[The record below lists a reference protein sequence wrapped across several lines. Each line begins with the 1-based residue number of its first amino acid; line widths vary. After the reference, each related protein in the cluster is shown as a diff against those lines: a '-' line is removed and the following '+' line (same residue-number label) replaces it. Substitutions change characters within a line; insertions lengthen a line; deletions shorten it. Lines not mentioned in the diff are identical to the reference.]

1 MTLCLAMSLTHTVC
15 AELLPY
21 PLDTINGQVVYKYRV
36 PRSIGIY
43 RISVNFEVTQQEI
56 IDLNPQ
62 LKERG
67 LHYDEL
73 IYVPV
78 KKEELIVTES
88 VATNHVTDSV
98 PPTATQSAPKDTIV
112 AAADSL
118 MADSVLVD
126 TVKAVVPDTFPKIKI
141 ALLLPLQA
149 ESVQRDAN
157 MDRFVDF
164 YEGCLIGLY
173 DLQWADHFE
182 LHVFDI
188 GKTDLEVKRLIA
200 DSTLHKMDAI
210 IGPTYPAQVEPIA
223 RLAKEDSILTLIP
236 FTDRV
241 PDIQTNP
248 FLMQFNPS
256 AVSEAK
262 ALVDYLLKDKAK
274 VNCVFIES
282 RENEQPLSIRTFQQE
297 AIAHGIPHTKAT
309 MRQILADSLYLSLKD
324 SVENILVFN
333 TEKFS
338 NLQILLPH
346 AINGK
351 AGQHVTLYSQYSW
364 QKENILLPQ
373 IYTSVFTTT
382 EPADI
387 SHYDEVFAKYF
398 KHEHASSM
406 PRFDLLGYDLTRQLI
421 AIIQGKE
428 YFGLQSDM
436 QFERVNEQGGWIN
449 TKVQVIR
456 K

>member
-1 MTLCLAMSLTHTVC
+1 MKHLLRLMTLCLALSLTHTVC

-88 VATNHVTDSV
+88 VATNQVTDSV

-157 MDRFVDF
+157 IDRFVD
-164 YEGCLIGLY
+164 
-173 DLQWADHFE
+173 
-182 LHVFDI
+182 
-188 GKTDLEVKRLIA
+188 
-200 DSTLHKMDAI
+200 LHKMDAI

-282 RENEQPLSIRTFQQE
+282 RENEQPLSIHTFQQE

-382 EPADI
+382 EPADM